1 MLVHS
6 VHNRQVQNLL
16 VGLADLHTVAHME
29 LDWQLDEPQV
39 VAVEEVHMVL
49 VAVAVAVGTFEA
61 PGDLDSMYYSAVE
74 TSAAVLATKRSLLA
88 VHKVMVHRETH
99 AGHSRMIHDGR
110 VCTGDEVAGMVL
122 VEVPTRETA
131 AGVDAA

>member
-6 VHNRQVQNLL
+6 VHNRQVQSLL

-29 LDWQLDEPQV
+29 LDWQLVEPQV
-39 VAVEEVHMVL
+39 VAVEEEHMVL
-49 VAVAVAVGTFEA
+49 DAVAVAVGMLEA
-61 PGDLDSMYYSAVE
+61 LGDFDSMYCSAVE
-74 TSAAVLATKRSLLA
+74 TLVAVLATKRSLLA

-99 AGHSRMIHDGR
+99 AGHSRMIHDGP

-122 VEVPTRETA
+122 VEAPTRGTA
-131 AGVDAA
+131 AEVDAA